1 MKTISQK
8 TVHGKRRITVEV
20 EDGEQLLSI
29 KPNSFYKLGG
39 QLDDIVASH
48 VIEEMGEVSW
58 CSIEQKWVEI

>member
-1 MKTISQK
+1 MNVMTQK
-8 TVHGKRRITVEV
+8 TVRGKRRITVEV

-48 VIEEMGEVSW
+48 VIEEMCEVSW
-58 CSIEQKWVEI
+58 CSIEQKWVEL